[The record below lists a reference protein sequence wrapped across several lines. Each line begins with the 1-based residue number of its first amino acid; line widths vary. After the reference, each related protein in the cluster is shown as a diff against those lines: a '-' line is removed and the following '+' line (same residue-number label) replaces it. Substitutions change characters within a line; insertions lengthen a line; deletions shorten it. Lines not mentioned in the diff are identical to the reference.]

1 MRTSTTRR
9 LLAGALAVAIA
20 ATLGACAQRPPSN
33 EIVLY
38 YTGGTGENKAFKS
51 CIQPGTSGDAPIDDT
66 SYAIRTDT
74 RTWNIAPTDGDSATA
89 IESGTAFNT
98 DGQPGPSV
106 KTWASADFV
115 INRDC
120 KNAAGADAADSPL
133 VRFWETLGRRY
144 GIAKLDD
151 GGENGWDDAGWQ
163 KLLENTLVV
172 AEQKALAE
180 GTRLYTADE
189 LVSNGKGQRAELEK
203 RIATSFQSELRAK
216 LGGDYFCGVTY
227 QTNAQGRAVEVEYD
241 EYEPA
246 GKDAN
251 GVEQF
256 KLKNPKPKSTCP
268 PIRISITDVD
278 YANADIGKARE
289 DVYAATL
296 RAKEKLIAAQ
306 AELDA
311 SVLLGLPAQSDAYLK
326 YQAIQAQVKAA
337 EACKSN
343 ASCTVIIDG
352 TGGAGINIG
361 AGK

>member
-1 MRTSTTRR
+1 MRTFTKRR
-9 LLAGALAVAIA
+9 LLAAAVAVAVA
-20 ATLGACAQRPPSN
+20 ATIGACSQRPPSN

-38 YTGGTGENKAFKS
+38 YTGGTGEDKEFER
-51 CIQPGTSGDAPIDDT
+51 CIQPGTNGDAPYDDT

-74 RTWNIAPTDGDSATA
+74 RTWNIAPQGGDSSTP
-89 IESGTAFNT
+89 IESGTAFNA

-120 KNAAGADAADSPL
+120 KAPTGDADSKDSPL

-144 GIAKLDD
+144 GIATLTD
-151 GGENGWDDAGWQ
+151 GGENGWNDAGWQ
-163 KLLENTLVV
+163 RLLQNTLVV

-180 GTRLYTADE
+180 GTRLYSADE

-216 LGGDYFCGVTY
+216 LGGDFLCGVTY
-227 QTNAQGRAVEVEYD
+227 QTDAHGRAVKVEYD
-241 EYEPA
+241 EYESA

-256 KLKNPKPKSTCP
+256 KLKSPKPKSTCP
-268 PIRISITDVD
+268 PIRISITDID

-311 SVLLGLPAQSDAYLK
+311 SRLLGQAAQNEAYLR

-337 EACKSN
+337 EACKANSN
-343 ASCTVIIDG
+343 CTVIIDG
-352 TGGAGINIG
+352 TGNAGVLT
-361 AGK
+361 GK